1 MLKIEEIGSDNKL
14 DSYIYD
20 IESKYLPYIE
30 NISNTYIENMRLPA
44 DLTLEIQ
51 SKIENSLAEV
61 NSAFQEILKS
71 MFTIKKID
79 VESSIDVMNIKLMQ
93 DGLLNSIKKDK

>member
-1 MLKIEEIGSDNKL
+1 MLKIEEIGSNNQL
-14 DSYIYD
+14 YSYLYD
-20 IESKYLPYIE
+20 IENKYLPYIE
-30 NISNTYIENMRLPA
+30 NISITYIENMRLPS

-51 SKIENSLAEV
+51 SKIETSLAEV
-61 NSAFQEILKS
+61 NSAFHEILKS
-71 MFTIKKID
+71 MFTMKKID